1 MKCNLAWIKIPR
13 EEYNNYDVTI
23 KKCHICRSII
33 YPYILHNNNNFG
45 DYTCYLCDNDIN
57 VKYFCVKCRK

>member
-13 EEYNNYDVTI
+13 EEYNIY
-23 KKCHICRSII
+23 KYKCLLNN
-33 YPYILHNNNNFG
+33 ILHNNNNFG